1 MKKLLGIVV
10 LGLLWCNVSYSY
22 QYCYK
27 AFETMQPIKNASF
40 MNVKFLKLELECLNK
55 TKEAKIFDKKSTEMF
70 KKVVQKQTKLLYE
83 KGDSANK
90 EVEILQRNY
99 VNSAIQLFMKLK

>member
-1 MKKLLGIVV
+1 MKKLLGILV
-10 LGLLWCNVSYSY
+10 LSLLWCNVSYSY

-55 TKEAKIFDKKSTEMF
+55 TKEAKIFDKKTTEMF

>member
-1 MKKLLGIVV
+1 
-10 LGLLWCNVSYSY
+10 
-22 QYCYK
+22 
-27 AFETMQPIKNASF
+27 
-40 MNVKFLKLELECLNK
+40 
-55 TKEAKIFDKKSTEMF
+55 MF